1 MPDAGFRQRA
11 GATFRSVINDL
22 KRNTE
27 AAAADLG
34 VPPEVVAG
42 VIAGERDLPA
52 ELLRRA
58 VEVWPVNERDFLPVH
73 DDAPDGVRICRAAE
87 SAATSRV
94 FQRGG
99 VDYYEYR
106 DTAMSRLAM
115 FRPEWIRMLQP
126 VSDSRPDNPAV
137 QWNRG
142 HFLYQFTYFVG
153 EVSYYYEWEGRR
165 YCVEMSTGDSVAG
178 LPYAPHSFTYRAGG
192 SGLILA
198 LTYGGRLLGD
208 AQQELGA
215 LGADLAQQYA
225 LAGEP
230 AAAAVLREHLDDT
243 MTPVARLAAESG
255 VPRERLED
263 LLAGKDLPSYEEL
276 AAVARVLR
284 VSVRDLLPVTGDERD
299 GVCVVRGESAPAWSW
314 PGTGPVAY
322 QVRGLAGTRICPDS
336 RGLELAVVGRDPQ
349 PAMLRTGLHQY
360 CFVIGPDP
368 VRLRWQP
375 AGAVPAGAVPAGAV
389 REEILH
395 PDDSL
400 YVKPFVPHGFT
411 QLAAGRSTVLVLR
424 IGGKVAG
431 DTRREAAALGAP
443 ALRRL
448 VRDTAQW
455 YDPAQRHDAAQRP
468 DAAQAGPR

>member
-1 MPDAGFRQRA
+1 MSDAALRRRT
-11 GATFRSVINDL
+11 GATFRGVINDL

-34 VPPEVVAG
+34 VPPEVITEI
-42 VIAGERDLPA
+42 IAGERDLPP

-99 VDYYEYR
+99 ADYYEYR
-106 DTAMSRLAM
+106 DTAMSRLSM
-115 FRPEWIRMLQP
+115 FRPEWIKMLVP

-137 QWNRG
+137 QWNKG

-153 EVSYYYEWEGRR
+153 EVNYYYEWEGRR
-165 YCVEMSTGDSVAG
+165 HCVEMTTGDSVAG
-178 LPYAPHSFTYRAGG
+178 LPYAPHSFTYREGG

-208 AQQELGA
+208 AHQELGA
-215 LGADLAQQYA
+215 LGADLARHYA
-225 LAGEP
+225 VAGET
-230 AAAAVLREHLDDT
+230 AHATVLRERLDDT

-255 VPRERLED
+255 VPRERLDD
-263 LLAGKDLPSYEEL
+263 LLDGKDVPGHEEL
-276 AAVARVLR
+276 VALARVLR
-284 VSVRDLLPVTGDERD
+284 VSVRDLLPVVGDERD
-299 GVCVVRGESAPAWSW
+299 GVCLLRGEEAPAWDW
-314 PGTGPVAY
+314 PGEGPAAY
-322 QVRGLAGTRICPDS
+322 RVRGLAGTRICPDS
-336 RGLELAVVGRDPQ
+336 RGLELAVVGRDPE
-349 PAMLRTGLHQY
+349 AALLRTGLHQY
-360 CFVIGPDP
+360 CFVLGPDP
-368 VRLRWQP
+368 VRLRWESDGTP
-375 AGAVPAGAVPAGAV
+375 
-389 REEILH
+389 REEILG

-411 QLAAGRSTVLVLR
+411 QVEAGRSTVLALR

-431 DTRREAAALGAP
+431 DTRREASALGAP

-448 VRDTAQW
+448 ISDTTQW
-455 YDPAQRHDAAQRP
+455 YDAA
-468 DAAQAGPR
+468 AGTR

>member
-1 MPDAGFRQRA
+1 MSDAAFRRRA

-34 VPPEVVAG
+34 VPPEVLTEI
-42 VIAGERDLPA
+42 IAGERDLPA

-99 VDYYEYR
+99 ADYYEYR
-106 DTAMSRLAM
+106 DTAMSRLSM
-115 FRPEWIRMLQP
+115 FRPEWIKMLVP

-137 QWNRG
+137 QWNKG

-153 EVSYYYEWEGRR
+153 EVNYYYEWEGRR
-165 YCVEMSTGDSVAG
+165 YCVEMTTGDSVAG
-178 LPYAPHSFTYRAGG
+178 LPYAPHSFTYREGG

-208 AQQELGA
+208 AHQELGA
-215 LGADLAQQYA
+215 LGADLAEDYA
-225 LAGEP
+225 VAGET
-230 AAAAVLREHLDDT
+230 AAATVLRERLDDT

-255 VPRERLED
+255 VPPERLDD
-263 LLAGKDLPSYEEL
+263 LLAGKDLPGHEEL
-276 AAVARVLR
+276 VALARVLK
-284 VSVRDLLPVTGDERD
+284 VSVRDLLPVVGDERD
-299 GVCVVRGESAPAWSW
+299 GVCLLRGEEAPAWDW
-314 PGTGPVAY
+314 PGEDPAAY
-322 QVRGLAGTRICPDS
+322 RVRGLAGTKICPDS
-336 RGLELAVVGRDPQ
+336 RGLELAVVGRDPE
-349 PAMLRTGLHQY
+349 AALLRTGLHQY

-368 VRLRWQP
+368 VRLRWESGGT
-375 AGAVPAGAVPAGAV
+375 A
-389 REEILH
+389 REEILR

-411 QLAAGRSTVLVLR
+411 QVDEGRSTVLALR
-424 IGGKVAG
+424 IGGKVSG
-431 DTRREAAALGAP
+431 DTRREASALGAP

-448 VRDTAQW
+448 ISDTAQW
-455 YDPAQRHDAAQRP
+455 YDAA
-468 DAAQAGPR
+468 AGAR

>member
-1 MPDAGFRQRA
+1 MPDAAFRHRA
-11 GATFRSVINDL
+11 GATFRSIINDL

-34 VPPEVVAG
+34 VSPEV
-42 VIAGERDLPA
+42 ITEIITGERDLPA

-58 VEVWPVNERDFLPVH
+58 VEVWPVNERDFLPIH
-73 DDAPDGVRICRAAE
+73 DDAPDGVRICPAAE

-99 VDYYEYR
+99 ADYYEYR

-137 QWNRG
+137 QWNKG
-142 HFLYQFTYFVG
+142 HFLYQFTYFIG
-153 EVSYYYEWEGRR
+153 EVNYYYEWEGRR
-165 YCVEMSTGDSVAG
+165 YCVEMTTGDSVSG
-178 LPYAPHSFTYRAGG
+178 LPYAPHSFAYRASG

-208 AQQELGA
+208 AHQELGA

-225 LAGEP
+225 VADES

-243 MTPVARLAAESG
+243 MTPVGRLAAGSG
-255 VPRERLED
+255 VPQWRLDD
-263 LLAGKDLPSYEEL
+263 LLAGKDLPGHEEL
-276 AAVARVLR
+276 VALARVLK
-284 VSVRDLLPVTGDERD
+284 VSVRDLLPVVGDERD
-299 GVCVVRGESAPAWSW
+299 GVCVVRGETAPAWSW
-314 PGTGPVAY
+314 PGADPAAY
-322 QVRGLAGTRICPDS
+322 RVRGLAGTRICPDS
-336 RGLELAVVGRDPQ
+336 RALELAVVGQDSEA
-349 PAMLRTGLHQY
+349 AMLRTGLHQY

-368 VRLRWQP
+368 VRLRWES
-375 AGAVPAGAVPAGAV
+375 AGTA
-389 REEILH
+389 REEILQ

-411 QLAAGRSTVLVLR
+411 QVEAGRSTVLALR
-424 IGGKVAG
+424 IGGKVSG
-431 DTRREAAALGAP
+431 DTRREASALGAP

-448 VRDTAQW
+448 VSDTAQW
-455 YDPAQRHDAAQRP
+455 YDAA
-468 DAAQAGPR
+468 AGAR